1 MCCNGGLCVCVFL
14 ANACLCKALA
24 QQRFFLRFVFALKSR
39 QQTHITQALW
49 CGDMC
54 VRACVVFAREF
65 DRLTQIQWDHTV
77 CTDGGG
83 GLVIIRLQLRLIE

>member
-1 MCCNGGLCVCVFL
+1 
-14 ANACLCKALA
+14 
-24 QQRFFLRFVFALKSR
+24 
-39 QQTHITQALW
+39 
-49 CGDMC
+49 MC